1 MKSATPVAANDPV
14 IANASQPA
22 CNCRAASEIDLA
34 GSRYASGGV
43 SPTAQEAAD
52 VMIRQHNL
60 ALTTT
65 RKGNLPQVSLAV
77 V

>member
-1 MKSATPVAANDPV
+1 MKSATPVVANDPV
-14 IANASQPA
+14 ITNASQPA

-52 VMIRQHNL
+52 VMVRQRNL
-60 ALTTT
+60 ALTNT